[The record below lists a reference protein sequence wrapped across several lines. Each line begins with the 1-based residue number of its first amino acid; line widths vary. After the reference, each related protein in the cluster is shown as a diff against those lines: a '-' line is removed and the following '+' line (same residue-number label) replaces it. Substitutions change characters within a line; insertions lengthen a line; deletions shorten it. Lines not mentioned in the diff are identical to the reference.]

1 MKLLICLL
9 FAGLAVQPAQAE
21 VSLTEADLIRRFQEN
36 NHQIR
41 ALQAR
46 FPELQAQAR
55 VVGIPPAPSVA
66 YSRESAAGTS
76 EDFFLVEQ
84 VLPVSRRN
92 AFLRRAGEAGVLA
105 EESRVRQLVHE
116 LQSDLREAYCDLQ
129 LAQEKN
135 SALSES
141 LKRIAEV
148 LRIVRE
154 REEAGESSSFDRIR
168 VERELADL
176 DSELLELNAARAQAR
191 ARIASL
197 VSPDG
202 NVEDFV
208 AADPLTI
215 PEALPGLSELLA
227 RAVQARG
234 DLTAIDEQQR
244 RLELEREAAR
254 RLRYPE
260 PVVSAGMK
268 KSSVSGV
275 TDTGPV
281 VSVTVPLPLF
291 GRSKAEERV
300 AALAIERNVGE
311 RTALETFITNN
322 VRAAYAGAENR
333 RKLVSE
339 YSSRV
344 QTPGYELTRIA
355 EMAYQEGEQRILE
368 VLDAYRTVLHS
379 ELRALDLKAAARRA
393 VLQLERVTGERVL
406 P

>member
-154 REEAGESSSFDRIR
+154 REQAGESSSFDRIR

-215 PEALPGLSELLA
+215 PEAL
-227 RAVQARG
+227 
-234 DLTAIDEQQR
+234 
-244 RLELEREAAR
+244 
-254 RLRYPE
+254 
-260 PVVSAGMK
+260 
-268 KSSVSGV
+268 
-275 TDTGPV
+275 
-281 VSVTVPLPLF
+281 
-291 GRSKAEERV
+291 
-300 AALAIERNVGE
+300 
-311 RTALETFITNN
+311 
-322 VRAAYAGAENR
+322 
-333 RKLVSE
+333 
-339 YSSRV
+339 
-344 QTPGYELTRIA
+344 
-355 EMAYQEGEQRILE
+355 
-368 VLDAYRTVLHS
+368 
-379 ELRALDLKAAARRA
+379 
-393 VLQLERVTGERVL
+393 
-406 P
+406 